1 MENITPHYLNARN
14 VQSLDMT
21 TQVICLSEC
30 RLHRLMGEH
39 QTGLNPQLVPRPGLD
54 ADLVVAHKVCIDLVA
69 RVRLAAQPMSLLTS
83 ETSAV

>member
-1 MENITPHYLNARN
+1 MENITLHYLNARD
-14 VQSLDMT
+14 VQALDMT
-21 TQVICLSEC
+21 TQAICLSEC

-54 ADLVVAHKVCIDLVA
+54 ADLVVAHKACIDLGA
-69 RVRLAAQPMSLLTS
+69 RVRLAAQPMSLLTP